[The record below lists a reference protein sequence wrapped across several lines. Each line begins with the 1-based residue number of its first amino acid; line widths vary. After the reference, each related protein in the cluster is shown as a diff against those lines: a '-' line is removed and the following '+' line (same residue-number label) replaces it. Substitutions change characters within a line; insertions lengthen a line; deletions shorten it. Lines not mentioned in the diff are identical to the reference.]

1 MTDFTELT
9 QSEIN
14 GALSQLKQLS
24 EYPTHTRHSIRTDFS
39 QYILNMVGAKK
50 KANSVMSAVV
60 TATRFRRV
68 RPFDGD
74 E

>member
-24 EYPTHTRHSIRTDFS
+24 EYPTPVTNSHGFFPIYFK
-39 QYILNMVGAKK
+39 YGGAKK

-60 TATRFRRV
+60 TATRIRRV

>member
-24 EYPTHTRHSIRTDFS
+24 EYPHPS
-39 QYILNMVGAKK
+39 LNSHGFFPIYFKYGGGK
-50 KANSVMSAVV
+50 EE
-60 TATRFRRV
+60 
-68 RPFDGD
+68 G
-74 E
+74 

>member
-24 EYPTHTRHSIRTDFS
+24 EYPTPVTQIRTDFFPI
-39 QYILNMVGAKK
+39 YFKYGGGKEE
-50 KANSVMSAVV
+50 
-60 TATRFRRV
+60 
-68 RPFDGD
+68 G
-74 E
+74 